1 MLGYYA
7 VKEEI
12 SKDVLSDGVVYTND
26 VVFIDNDGDII
37 LLGRKG
43 DVINVGGSK
52 FSPIEV
58 EECALAFPQLE
69 DCACVAVQDNSKVNV
84 PKLFIQL
91 KESVDKTQF
100 DVLKLKNSFLKS

>member
-58 EECALAFPQLE
+58 EECALAFPQLHPP
-69 DCACVAVQDNSKVNV
+69 S
-84 PKLFIQL
+84 L
-91 KESVDKTQF
+91 
-100 DVLKLKNSFLKS
+100 